1 MEWVNFEEIKRTVT
15 LQMVLDRYGFKLRRV
30 GVGSLRGKC
39 PLPTHSSKESKES
52 FTATFSKGAGG
63 AWACQSQSCVA
74 ARGGRR
80 GGNALDFVAVMEG
93 CSVREA
99 ALKLQQWFS
108 VPASNPKPSP
118 ARQEPPAAAVQEPK
132 KQLVSKENRAGES
145 DGPNKPLGFALKG
158 IDPGH
163 PYLAA
168 RGISRETA
176 EAFGVGFFPGKG
188 SMAGR
193 CVIPIADRGGEL
205 VAYAGRSIDNTEPR
219 YKFPA
224 GFRKSRELFNL
235 HRVKGELRVVVVEGF
250 FDCMKVS
257 QAGYPCVA
265 LMGSALSGTQDDL
278 IAEYFA
284 EVVLM
289 LDGDEAGRRATDEIC
304 DRLQNIVFR
313 VATVELGA
321 GVQPDQLSS
330 EEISR
335 MLAAVA
341 WS

>member
-1 MEWVNFEEIKRTVT
+1 MEWVSFEEIKKAVT
-15 LQMVLDRYGFKLRRV
+15 LQMVLDRYGLNLRWV
-30 GVGSLRGKC
+30 GGDALRGKC

-52 FTATFSKGAGG
+52 FTATFNKGTGG

-74 ARGGRR
+74 ARHGRR
-80 GGNALDFVAVMEG
+80 GGNALDFVAVMES
-93 CSVREA
+93 CSLREA

-108 VPASNPKPSP
+108 VPASDPKSSP
-118 ARQEPPAAAVQEPK
+118 AGQEPRAAAVQEPK

-145 DGPNKPLGFALKG
+145 DEANKPLSFTLKS
-158 IDPGH
+158 IDSGH
-163 PYLAA
+163 PYLAG

-193 CVIPIADRGGEL
+193 CVIPIANQGGEL

-235 HRVKGELRVVVVEGF
+235 HRVKRELRVVIVEGF

-257 QAGYPCVA
+257 QARYPCLA
-265 LMGSALSGTQDDL
+265 LMGSAMSAIQENL
-278 IAEYFA
+278 IAEHFA
-284 EVVLM
+284 QVILM
-289 LDGDEAGRRATDEIC
+289 LDGDEPGRRAADEIC
-304 DRLQNIVFR
+304 DRLQNVVFR
-313 VATVELGA
+313 VTTVELGH
-321 GVQPDQLSS
+321 GVQPDQLSN
-330 EEISR
+330 EEIR
-335 MLAAVA
+335 TALAGA
-341 WS
+341 W